1 MADEILSQEEV
12 DALMRGV
19 NGDDDSDDSRQ
30 GGAPV
35 RAYEIGRQERIVR
48 GRMPTLEIINERFAR
63 NLRIGLFNFIRRNA
77 EISVG
82 PVKVS
87 KYSEFIRNLVVPT
100 NLNLCHVKPMRGTA
114 LLIFDPDLVFLIVDN
129 LFGSD
134 GRYHVRV
141 EGRDFTPTEQRIIR
155 KLLEVVFI
163 EYQRAWEP
171 VYPIEFNYIRSEM
184 NTQFA
189 NIATPTEVV
198 VSMTFRIELGAG
210 GGDFHV
216 CMPYSMVEPIRDM
229 LSSTMA
235 ADRTEVDNRWVSLLS
250 RQVQIAE
257 VEMVACLAETDITLR
272 DVISLKAGDI
282 IPVEI
287 PETVVADVSGIP
299 VLQCKYGVVNNQYA
313 LKVDKVL
320 AGAQEISEVSLSSSG
335 LSPGLSSSLGRLSEK

>member
-1 MADEILSQEEV
+1 MADDILSQEEV
-12 DALMRGV
+12 DALLRGV
-19 NGDDDSDDSRQ
+19 TGDDQDEDLSAASSVKNYD
-30 GGAPV
+30 
-35 RAYEIGRQERIVR
+35 IGRQERIVR

-63 NLRIGLFNFIRRNA
+63 YLRIGLFNFIRRNA

-82 PVKVS
+82 PVKVQ

-100 NLNLCHVKPMRGTA
+100 NLNLCHVKPLRGTA
-114 LLIFDPDLVFLIVDN
+114 LLIFDPDLVFLVVDN

-155 KLLEVVFI
+155 RLLDVVFS
-163 EYQRAWEP
+163 EYQKAWEP
-171 VYPIEFNYIRSEM
+171 VYPIEFLYMRSEM

-216 CMPYSMVEPIRDM
+216 CMPYSMVEPIRDQ

-235 ADRTEVDNRWVSLLS
+235 ADRTEIDNRWVSLLS

-257 VEMVACLAETDITLR
+257 VELVATLAEAQITL
-272 DVISLKAGDI
+272 GDI
-282 IPVEI
+282 LNLKTGDVIPVEI
-287 PETVVADVSGIP
+287 PESIVADVSGIP
-299 VLQCKYGVVNNQYA
+299 VLDCRYGTANGQYA
-313 LKVDKVL
+313 LRVERLL
-320 AGAQEISEVSLSSSG
+320 AGAHELEQG
-335 LSPGLSSSLGRLSEK
+335 LN